1 MIALTFSPG
10 TWVGTSTA
18 TVYLLHAAGV
28 ITADRFFGGDVN
40 PAVSFC
46 MYSLG
51 KFKLRSF
58 VTKISAQLLGGLV
71 AFFLFSYLATTFS
84 LPQFGGPSLPR
95 YKTDDAVEVCFMNE
109 LTGTFLLLT
118 TIFTVNWEIVF
129 LAGEAKRGAKRLE
142 LPSADLPYDKLT
154 SQLLSQQ
161 VPDQNYFIKQTL
173 TAFVIRLLIMTF
185 PNSGPALNPMLA
197 TAYAVHENTKIDDVH
212 ILVYW
217 VAPILGGCLA
227 AVGYVFYTGGE
238 GAQFFGYDLKFAP
251 RDKTKP
257 VLNIAPI
264 KAIPNT
270 APPKVRSGG
279 TDEERSDKLQTSAAG
294 AMRQQ
299 QYHMT

>member
-129 LAGEAKRGAKRLE
+129 LA
-142 LPSADLPYDKLT
+142 
-154 SQLLSQQ
+154 

-270 APPKVRSGG
+270 APPKKSSTPEPDSVAAPPPITKTPTKESSPNKTANPATWFGG
-279 TDEERSDKLQTSAAG
+279 GKKKKA
-294 AMRQQ
+294 
-299 QYHMT
+299 